1 MYLLLDELVTLSR
14 TPYFSN
20 SLQDYLN
27 NLINA
32 VELVIDKYDAL
43 PAEATREISET
54 IWLAT
59 KYLHGG
65 TSKTVPYETVY
76 ALKIA
81 LDDWVSNPCSISTAL
96 RDDLDYHFLGVDP
109 GQVIQ
114 KFIPGVNFNS
124 KLIQIALPKLYRH
137 YPLYN
142 VALYHELG
150 HFVDNECGITNYS
163 FLLQPPASQ
172 HTRLMEEHHR
182 KEYFA
187 DLFAACYTGRAISL
201 FLDAACRN
209 NQISFTHPATS
220 DRISVIT
227 DFLKG
232 TSNKLIDFYQNVLDA
247 RGLPKLKKRYVSPD
261 ITDTFDAIRTFPIA
275 SIEELHGILD
285 AGWNFLVDT
294 YDHNREPWSNVE
306 KKDILRIINDL
317 IEKSIRNRMV
327 VLKWKDASNHR

>member
-1 MYLLLDELVTLSR
+1 LQLLLDELVALSR

-20 SLQDYLN
+20 SLQDYLD
-27 NLINA
+27 NLISS
-32 VELVIDKYDAL
+32 VELVISKYHVL
-43 PAEATREISET
+43 PAAATEEIANT
-54 IWLAT
+54 VWLAT

-76 ALKIA
+76 ALKAA
-81 LDDWVSNPCSISTAL
+81 LDDWVSKPCSISTAL

-114 KFIPGVNFNS
+114 KFIPGVNFKS

-150 HFVDNECGITNYS
+150 HFVDKECGITNFS
-163 FLLQPPASQ
+163 FLLIPPTSPD
-172 HTRLMEEHHR
+172 TKEIEEHHR

-187 DLFAACYTGRAISL
+187 DLFAACYTGQAIGL
-201 FLDAACRN
+201 FLDAAVHDCP
-209 NQISFTHPATS
+209 ISYTHPATAN
-220 DRISVIT
+220 RISVIK
-227 DFLKG
+227 DFLCD
-232 TSNKLIDFYQNVLDA
+232 NPNELVDFYQDVLDK
-247 RGLPKLKKRYVSPD
+247 RGLPKLAKRYSSPN
-261 ITDTFDAIRTFPIA
+261 ITSSFDSLRTFSIA
-275 SIEELHGILD
+275 STEELHGILD
-285 AGWNFLVDT
+285 SGWKFLIDT
-294 YDHNREPWSNVE
+294 YSHSQGPWESVE

-327 VLKWKDASNHR
+327 SLKWNDALSHR